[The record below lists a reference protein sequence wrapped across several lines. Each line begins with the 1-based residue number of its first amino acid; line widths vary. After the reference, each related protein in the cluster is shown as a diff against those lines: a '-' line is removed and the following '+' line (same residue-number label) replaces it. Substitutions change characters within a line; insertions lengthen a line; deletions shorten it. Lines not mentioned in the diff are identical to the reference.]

1 VPICYICKL
10 TFQQGPSKSGFSEW
24 VQSYERKN
32 GPGHTRL
39 NIGKTLTIS
48 VRYRKSS
55 SLFLNVNPGGVILV
69 LLLFCATGYTQNKI
83 ISGDSLLLI
92 EKTLEKIDRKIDFTL
107 IPGPVYNSSTR
118 LGFAVIPML
127 VYNLD
132 KKKDTI
138 SPPSSTAALFYFDFY
153 GSWMFA
159 AKQNIFWDHNKWR
172 AIVTVGYGDLKS
184 KYFGVEMDSTVIN
197 NNSQNYVWMSDQ
209 TFFLTMTCYRKIVSG
224 FFGGLE
230 YAYDNITQSG
240 KDSAASAKM
249 RKDSVDVGN
258 EIQSMLS
265 PTFVWDNRNNL
276 FWTTKGYYAALNF
289 RNSNNLFFSSRDFFV
304 VEAFLNGYHCL
315 SRHNERLTLAWRFYI
330 QGSWGDVPYNH
341 LANYGEGDDFRGY
354 TGGKYVDRSKVN
366 VQAELRYDLWKFI
379 AISCFLGTGKTF
391 GNIADF
397 GRSVWL
403 PSGGIGL
410 YLNVIPT
417 RNLRAYINFAIARQ
431 DYGIYVGL
439 GQSF

>member
-1 VPICYICKL
+1 MFV
-10 TFQQGPSKSGFSEW
+10 
-24 VQSYERKN
+24 
-32 GPGHTRL
+32 
-39 NIGKTLTIS
+39 
-48 VRYRKSS
+48 
-55 SLFLNVNPGGVILV
+55 LFL
-69 LLLFCATGYTQNKI
+69 FCSTGYSQLKI
-83 ISGDSLLLI
+83 ISGDSLVLI
-92 EKTLEKIDRKIDFTL
+92 EQALKKIDHKIDFAL

-127 VYNLD
+127 VYDLD

-153 GSWMFA
+153 WSWMFA
-159 AKQNIFWDHNKWR
+159 TKQNFYWDHNKWR
-172 AIVTVGYGDLKS
+172 AIITTGYGDLKS
-184 KYFGVEMDSTVIN
+184 KYFGISTDSAIIDN
-197 NNSQNYVWMSDQ
+197 SSQNYVWMSDL
-209 TFFLTMTCYRKIVSG
+209 TFFFTATCYRKIVSG
-224 FFGGLE
+224 FYGGLE
-230 YAYDNITQSG
+230 YAYANVTQSG

-249 RKDSVDVGN
+249 QKDSVDIGN
-258 EIQSMLS
+258 EIQSMVS

-276 FWTTKGYYAALNF
+276 FWTTKGYYAELNF
-289 RNSNNLFFSSRDFFV
+289 RNSNDIFFSSRDFFI

-315 SRHNERLTLAWRFYI
+315 SRKNERLTLAWRFYI

-379 AISCFLGTGKTF
+379 AVSCFLGTGKTF
-391 GNIADF
+391 GNINEF
-397 GRSVWL
+397 GQSVWL
-403 PSGGIGL
+403 PSGGVGL
-410 YLNVIPT
+410 YLNVIPS
-417 RNLRAYINFAIARQ
+417 RNLRAYINFAIARE